1 MERFRPIYA
10 IRPGASGDI
19 TLDDGEH
26 ASEFVAWRRPLIAP
40 YNPSTIV
47 VGDHLYVLLD
57 RGIVATSAALH
68 ERLMDAVSQSWGSS
82 QL

>member
-1 MERFRPIYA
+1 LNWAGGRY
-10 IRPGASGDI
+10 
-19 TLDDGEH
+19 LD
-26 ASEFVAWRRPLIAP
+26 
-40 YNPSTIV
+40 T
-47 VGDHLYVLLD
+47 LD